1 MPHMPDV
8 PDSLAAL
15 QSQRAGL
22 LRKIS
27 ELSEF
32 RPGSITTT
40 TCAVA
45 IPVVVVITPTPF
57 VLRLS
62 PSKRPM
68 AGQGQKSLRCPPLK
82 QGRLWE
88 EPTEEIGPTSESVG
102 ILAASGGED
111 VKKRTARRCESFVSP
126 GGTR

>member
-88 EPTEEIGPTSESVG
+88 EPTEEIGPTSDSVG
-102 ILAASGGED
+102 ILAVCGGG
-111 VKKRTARRCESFVSP
+111 AM
-126 GGTR
+126 